1 MTLCPSSCS
10 IPPTTFPA
18 TLTGGIQ
25 DVSALLPL
33 LGTEQCEEHV
43 SSALTNGYLYAAASP
58 MSLFGSLGLVRAGFK
73 TFLASVNFSIRKW
86 NFDGATM
93 LSNMGFRP
101 QGENLSLIMADT
113 GKKGRYVLESRL
125 DTLLEE
131 LHLDETRIHGVSHK
145 TKAWNIVMVSLTAL
159 LSSLSIVPYIY
170 LNTRSGSSLS
180 HFARWSFPALRAIGG
195 FLTST
200 MMQLT
205 LQRRITTI
213 TKNWL
218 SERIR
223 RKKRDHVGLEQSAE
237 QDEGSPGGDSRDAE
251 KALEDTGVY
260 DNMQYQHFALTLP
273 QARRGTQQTDSHG
286 FCLFCS
292 FWVTS
297 PRSSVMLG
305 ASVLF
310 RVPGYQVGL

>member
-1 MTLCPSSCS
+1 
-10 IPPTTFPA
+10 
-18 TLTGGIQ
+18 
-25 DVSALLPL
+25 
-33 LGTEQCEEHV
+33 
-43 SSALTNGYLYAAASP
+43 
-58 MSLFGSLGLVRAGFK
+58 MSLFGSLGLARAGFK
-73 TFLASVNFSIRKW
+73 TLLASVDFSIYKW

-113 GKKGRYVLESRL
+113 GKKGRFVVEARL

-131 LHLDETRIHGVSHK
+131 MNLDETRIRGVSHK
-145 TKAWNIVMVSLTAL
+145 TKAWNIVMIALTAF

-170 LNTRSGSSLS
+170 LNTITGSSHS
-180 HFARWSFPALRAIGG
+180 PFARWSFPALRAIGG

-200 MMQLT
+200 MIQLT

-218 SERIR
+218 FERIHR
-223 RKKRDHVGLEQSAE
+223 RKRDHVGREQTIEEDERLLE
-237 QDEGSPGGDSRDAE
+237 GDSRDAE
-251 KALEDTGVY
+251 KGLGETGVC
-260 DNMQYQHFALTLP
+260 DNKRCQRLSLTLP
-273 QARRGTQQTDSHG
+273 QARRGTRQTDSHG

-297 PRSSVMLG
+297 PRSSVMLD

-310 RVPGYQVGL
+310 RVPGRPVGLSAGSARKSAYRLSESFYGVLTQRWTMLPHWNWS